1 MAVADDSPSDVARIL
16 ISSQRSPMTYLSTAK
31 RHLQQHGSVHITALG
46 TALSSLVTLSE
57 VLKNSKLV
65 DEVKLTTCLEHF
77 KDEFS
82 DRQKP
87 KMDIMLTKS
96 AAFDK
101 IMAEEAK
108 KQNDHAGADPQ

>member
-1 MAVADDSPSDVARIL
+1 MAVADDSPSDVARCV
-16 ISSQRSPMTYLSTAK
+16 P

-77 KDEFS
+77 KDEF
-82 DRQKP
+82 RY
-87 KMDIMLTKS
+87 
-96 AAFDK
+96 
-101 IMAEEAK
+101 
-108 KQNDHAGADPQ
+108 G

>member
-1 MAVADDSPSDVARIL
+1 MGCQGSGSLPLGEGVILGHRPFTPVNDLHPSIQL
-16 ISSQRSPMTYLSTAK
+16 IPHDIRAQ

-77 KDEFS
+77 KDEF
-82 DRQKP
+82 RY
-87 KMDIMLTKS
+87 
-96 AAFDK
+96 
-101 IMAEEAK
+101 
-108 KQNDHAGADPQ
+108 G